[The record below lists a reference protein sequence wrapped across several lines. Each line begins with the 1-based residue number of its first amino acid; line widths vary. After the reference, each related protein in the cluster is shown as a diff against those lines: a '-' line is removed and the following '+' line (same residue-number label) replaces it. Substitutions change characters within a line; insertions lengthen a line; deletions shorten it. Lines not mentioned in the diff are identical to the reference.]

1 MRMAKSNYTS
11 EDIKVLN
18 DREHVRLRTQVYLGN
33 MTPTS
38 YPIPLFNGNDF
49 SIKDIEFIPAVYKA
63 VGEIIDNSID
73 EFAQIKIKN
82 KVLKIEAE
90 PFNGWYRIADN
101 GRGIPI
107 GKHSSGKYTPEV
119 ALGSLRA
126 GRNFGDNKEAGVIGQ
141 NGVGSACTNYCS
153 AEFNIVVNRDGKKY
167 VQSFEDGAKIIR
179 KPSIRKGPKTKTGTE
194 ISFTLDEDVF
204 KNVSLDPRLMRNK
217 AIEVA
222 LTNPGITVEYNN
234 EKFKF
239 NKGLEDL
246 VRQMTKTYGGTYFK
260 FQAILDH
267 LEMEFYVIDGIY
279 ESLDEQIFTWVNSSL
294 LFDGG
299 LVNKQFVNALISST
313 IDSLSTV
320 AKREKIDITK
330 NDVRQNLL
338 ILANLKIAD
347 PEYDAQSKTRLT
359 GPNLRKE
366 MSDLIT
372 YSWPAFLR
380 KNRSWLDK
388 IVERAKVRHH
398 VNANKKAVADH
409 KKFKG
414 KIKGLV
420 DATSRYRQ
428 DCSLLVTE
436 GESAASMITE
446 ARDPRTVGSFPLK
459 GKINNVYGKTVAQ
472 VLQMGKLTDLLLAC
486 GLVPGQK
493 ASIQDLRY
501 GKIIIATDADFDG
514 DDIFTLL
521 TNLFYQFWPELFSGK
536 PIIHRLVAPNI
547 CLTKGNKRIHFTTLG
562 LYEKQKRKYK
572 GWEVHYYKGL
582 GSMEREDWDIILSG
596 KTDTLIPITND
607 NNMDETFELLF
618 GDNTEARKDWLQS

>member
-1 MRMAKSNYTS
+1 MVKNYTS
-11 EDIKVLN
+11 EDIRVLN

-49 SIKDIEFIPAVYKA
+49 SIKEIEFIPAVYKA
-63 VGEIIDNSID
+63 VSEIIDNSID
-73 EFAQIKIKN
+73 EFAQIKKQN
-82 KVLKIEAE
+82 KTLIIEAE
-90 PFNGWYRIADN
+90 PFSGWYCIADN

-107 GKHSSGKYTPEV
+107 GRHSTGKYTPEV

-126 GRNFGDNKEAGVIGQ
+126 GRNFGNDKEAGVIGQ

-153 AEFNIVVNRDGKKY
+153 TEFNIIVHRDGKKY
-167 VQSFEDGAKIIR
+167 VQSFEDGALKVS
-179 KPSIRKGPKTKTGTE
+179 KPSIRKGSKTKTGTE
-194 ISFTLDEDVF
+194 ISFTLDSEVF
-204 KNVSLDPRLMRNK
+204 KDVSLDPRLMRNK

-222 LTNPGITVEYNN
+222 LTNPGITVHYNK

-239 NKGLEDL
+239 NKGMEDFI
-246 VRQMTKTYGGTYFK
+246 RPMTKAYGGSYFK
-260 FQAILDH
+260 FCANLDG
-267 LEMEFYVIDGIY
+267 LEMEFFVIDGIY
-279 ESLDEQIFTWVNSSL
+279 ESIDEQMFTWVNSSL

-299 LVNKQFVNALISST
+299 LINTQFLNAFVSE
-313 IDSLSTV
+313 TV
-320 AKREKIDITK
+320 KTLKVAAKREKIEITK

-372 YSWPAFLR
+372 DQWSSFIR
-380 KNRSWLDK
+380 KNRTWLDN
-388 IVERAKVRHH
+388 VVDRAKVRHH
-398 VNANKKAVADH
+398 ATENKKAIKEH
-409 KKFKG
+409 KKTSVG

-428 DCSLLVTE
+428 DCSLLITE

-446 ARDPRTVGSFPLK
+446 ARDPKTIGSFPLM

-472 VLQMGKLTDLLLAC
+472 VLNMGKLTDLLAAC
-486 GLVPGQK
+486 GLVPGHP
-493 ASIQDLRY
+493 ANIQDLRY
-501 GKIIIATDADFDG
+501 GKIVIATDADFDG

-521 TNLFYQFWPELFSGK
+521 ANLFYQFWPELFDSDR
-536 PIIHRLVAPNI
+536 PIIHRLVAPNV
-547 CLTKGNKRIHFTTLG
+547 CVTKGNKRIHFSTRED
-562 LYEKQKRKYK
+562 YEKKKGRYK

-596 KTDTLIPITND
+596 KSDTLIPIDND
-607 NNMDETFELLF
+607 SSMSETFELLF
-618 GDNTEARKDWLQS
+618 GNNTETRKEWLQQ

>member
-1 MRMAKSNYTS
+1 MAKSNYTS
-11 EDIKVLN
+11 EDIKILS
-18 DREHVRLRTQVYLGN
+18 DREHVRLRTQIYLGN

-38 YPIPLFNGNDF
+38 YPVPLFDGDDL
-49 SIKDIEFIPAVYKA
+49 SIKDITFIPALYKA

-73 EFAQIKIKN
+73 EFAQIKTKN

-90 PFNGWYRIADN
+90 PFNGWYRIGDN

-107 GKHSSGKYTPEV
+107 DKHSSGKYTPEV

-126 GRNFGDNKEAGVIGQ
+126 GRNFGDDREAGVIGQ

-153 AEFNIVVNRDGKKY
+153 SEFIIVVNRDGKKY
-167 VQSFEDGAKIIR
+167 VQSFEDGAKIVHR
-179 KPSIRKGPKTKTGTE
+179 PSIRKGPKTRTGTQV
-194 ISFTLDEDVF
+194 SFTLDDKVFEDVAI
-204 KNVSLDPRLMRNK
+204 DPRLMRNK
-217 AIEVA
+217 AIEIA
-222 LTNPGITVEYNN
+222 LTNPGLVVHYNK

-239 NKGLEDL
+239 KGMEDL
-246 VRQMTKTYGGTYFK
+246 VRKMTNTYGGSYFRFCAK
-260 FQAILDH
+260 HEGFELD
-267 LEMEFYVIDGIY
+267 FFVIDGVY
-279 ESLDEQIFTWVNSSL
+279 ESLDEQMFTWVNSSL

-299 LVNKQFVNALISST
+299 LVNTQFINALVDKT
-313 IDSLSTV
+313 TKSLATV
-320 AKREKIDITK
+320 AKRQKINITK

-338 ILANLKIAD
+338 ILANLKITD

-366 MSDLIT
+366 LSDMIA
-372 YSWPAFLR
+372 SQWSSFAR

-398 VNANKKAVADH
+398 ATENKKAVAEH
-409 KKFKG
+409 KKSFNR

-428 DCSLLVTE
+428 DCSLLITE

-446 ARDPRTVGSFPLK
+446 ARDPATIGSFPLT
-459 GKINNVYGKTVAQ
+459 GKINNVYGNTVAQ
-472 VLQMGKLTDLLLAC
+472 VLQMGKLTNLLSAC
-486 GLVPGQK
+486 GLTPGQK

-501 GKIIIATDADFDG
+501 GKIVIATDADFDG

-521 TNLFYQFWPELFSGK
+521 TNLFYQFWPELFDADR
-536 PIIHRLVAPNI
+536 PVIHRLIAPNV
-547 CLTKGNKRIHFTTLG
+547 CLTKGKKRIHFATHAA
-562 LYEKQKRKYK
+562 YDKKKSRYK

-582 GSMEREDWDIILSG
+582 GSMERADWDMILNGDS
-596 KTDTLIPITND
+596 LIPITYD
-607 NNMDETFELLF
+607 KKFDETFELLF
-618 GDNTEARKDWLQS
+618 GNDTEARKAWLQVS